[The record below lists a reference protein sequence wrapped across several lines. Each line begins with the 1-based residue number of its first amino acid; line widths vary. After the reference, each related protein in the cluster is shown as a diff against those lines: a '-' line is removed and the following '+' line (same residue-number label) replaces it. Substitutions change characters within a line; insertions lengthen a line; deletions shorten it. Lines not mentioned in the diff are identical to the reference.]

1 MSNVL
6 TINNLQIKKLRKVIS
21 VATSINDALRRLDI
35 NPKDGRARKALKERC
50 SQNGLIISNRNY
62 KNYTVN
68 DVKKSAK
75 SAICYADIM
84 RAVGLSQH
92 GGNLATIK
100 RLVAENNID
109 ISHFDVKRAFA
120 RNKNIW
126 SIDNIFCKDSNYHR
140 PNLRVAVLRF
150 NIMEYRCSKCN
161 NDGMWQGEELQL
173 DLDHINGISN
183 DNRIKNLRFLCPNCH
198 RQTKTW
204 GGKNK

>member
-6 TINNLQIKKLRKVIS
+6 TINNLQINKLRKVIS

-35 NPKDGRARKALKERC
+35 SPKDGRARTALKERC
-50 SQNGLIISNRNY
+50 GQYGLIISNRNY

-68 DVKKSAK
+68 DVEKSAK

-100 RLVAENNID
+100 RLIVENDID
-109 ISHFDVKRAFA
+109 VSHFDTKRAFA

-126 SIDNIFCKDSNYHR
+126 SIENIFCKDSKYHR
-140 PNLRVAVLRF
+140 PNLRTAVLRF
-150 NIMEYRCSKCN
+150 NIMEYKCSHCDN
-161 NDGMWQGEELQL
+161 RGTWQGEELQL
-173 DLDHINGISN
+173 DLDHINGINN
-183 DNRIKNLRFLCPNCH
+183 DNRIENLQFLCPNCH